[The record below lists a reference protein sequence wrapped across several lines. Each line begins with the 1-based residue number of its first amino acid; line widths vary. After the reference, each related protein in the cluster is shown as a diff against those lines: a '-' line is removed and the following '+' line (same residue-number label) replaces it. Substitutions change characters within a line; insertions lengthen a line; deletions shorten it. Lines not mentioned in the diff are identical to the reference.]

1 MWNQRTLCKHM
12 RHGSS
17 TTTIV
22 SALSKSTCLERMN
35 QVPQLRP
42 EIDGCCQ
49 QLEPISEADK
59 GAVERRAY

>member
-1 MWNQRTLCKHM
+1 MFCEHM

-22 SALSKSTCLERMN
+22 SAPLKSMCLERMN

-42 EIDGCCQ
+42 ETGDCCQ
-49 QLEPISEADK
+49 QLESIREADK
-59 GAVERRAY
+59 GAVERGAY